1 MALNQIWNPNILNPF
16 LILFLNNYIFEI
28 RPIWRFPEIKVPPNH
43 PLIDGFSL
51 INHPFWV
58 TPFMEP
64 PTIWIQHDPTY
75 PRLSPPGC
83 GWDRWSCTWAIA
95 SAHRRWQGRLA
106 TPRSLPSRGV
116 GSWAWHQSG
125 AWKTGV
131 HNKNWLVSRVY
142 LHFGDGFPGFPWNK
156 KKISMFFIYIYIYIY
171 VYIYIIFS
179 MWRL

>member
-1 MALNQIWNPNILNPF
+1 
-16 LILFLNNYIFEI
+16 
-28 RPIWRFPEIKVPPNH
+28 
-43 PLIDGFSL
+43 
-51 INHPFWV
+51 
-58 TPFMEP
+58 MEP
-64 PTIWIQHDPTY
+64 LWIQHDPAY

-131 HNKNWLVSRVY
+131 HNKNWRVSRVY

-156 KKISMFFIYIYIYIY
+156 KDFHVFFVFFFHVAVITCYNCSCLR
-171 VYIYIIFS
+171 VESPAPGGSFEWQLQGTHLCAQRGKHLAHLR
-179 MWRL
+179 WRWAQSDVLLMRF